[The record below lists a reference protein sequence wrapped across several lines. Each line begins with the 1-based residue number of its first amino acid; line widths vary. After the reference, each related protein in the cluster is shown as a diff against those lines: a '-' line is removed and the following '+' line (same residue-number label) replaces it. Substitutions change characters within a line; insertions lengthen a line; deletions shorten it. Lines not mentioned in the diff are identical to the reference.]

1 MLRIRSLYAEV
12 YLWKSCSHSQQLC
25 IKQPLSQ
32 EGDLS
37 FPFLS
42 THPLLPFA
50 LVLLL
55 RQQTGTSYCWRIMRI
70 VILLHTLFKI
80 TTLSILITV
89 LWMNVRLQEGS
100 RHVSIV
106 SQCKR
111 LFSAIYS
118 FTVGEG
124 IPLPFRA
131 PRTIQMP
138 GAYILPTA
146 ELGKICS
153 QEEQLRKSFPIPRT
167 AFHNSMREKRLDSF
181 WGREKS
187 NMITF
192 KSKKAFLYLIVFWAG
207 ALM

>member
-1 MLRIRSLYAEV
+1 MLAKKCSPVLRIRSLYAEV

-32 EGDLS
+32 EEDPS

-42 THPLLPFA
+42 THPLLPFG

-55 RQQTGTSYCWRIMRI
+55 RQQTGTSYCWRIMCV
-70 VILLHTLFKI
+70 VILLCSLFKI
-80 TTLSILITV
+80 TTLSIHITV
-89 LWMNVRLQEGS
+89 LWMNVRLQEGP

-124 IPLPFRA
+124 ILLSLRA
-131 PRTIQMP
+131 PCTIQMP

-167 AFHNSMREKRLDSF
+167 AFYNSMRGKWSDSF
-181 WGREKS
+181 G
-187 NMITF
+187 
-192 KSKKAFLYLIVFWAG
+192 G
-207 ALM
+207 